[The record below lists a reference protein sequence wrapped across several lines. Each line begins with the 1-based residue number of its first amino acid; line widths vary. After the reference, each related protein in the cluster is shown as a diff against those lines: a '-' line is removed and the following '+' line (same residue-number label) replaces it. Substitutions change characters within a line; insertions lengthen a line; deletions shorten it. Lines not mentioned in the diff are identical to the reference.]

1 MNGNFFPSIANHHK
15 RRISLNLQEVLK
27 PFRCHLEH
35 IHSRLPGR
43 RWFNRCFSQ
52 NREVIFFFF
61 FFLVRRCLFGSNV
74 FCYFALFFA
83 TQSLLLTALFTN
95 SPIINPGSTDPLFLE
110 NGRNSPIPLIPP
122 NHSKPIIIGSAAP
135 QAARL
140 GSHIIH
146 MRLHEPDVENFFL
159 PFDARRFYF
168 CVPFH
173 IIGQI
178 GRFLKT
184 ISIWLLCRLL
194 WFPVEIL

>member
-52 NREVIFFFF
+52 NREIFFFF
-61 FFLVRRCLFGSNV
+61 FFSVRRCLFGSNV

-95 SPIINPGSTDPLFLE
+95 SPLINPGSTDPLFSE
-110 NGRNSPIPLIPP
+110 NRRNSPIPLIPP

-146 MRLHEPDVENFFL
+146 MRLHEPDVEKFFCPSMPDDFTFVFL
-159 PFDARRFYF
+159 FTSLAKSAVSLKQFPYGC
-168 CVPFH
+168 CVVSY
-173 IIGQI
+173 G
-178 GRFLKT
+178 
-184 ISIWLLCRLL
+184 
-194 WFPVEIL
+194 FP